1 MKQPV
6 NVINSDPDYM
16 MGWKSGQPVLVPK
29 IGDGEIA
36 TFATNPLT
44 GAVTGL
50 VGPGGFVAN
59 YNTLVG
65 NVQRIAMLGDSIANQ
80 NSTAVSFRAM
90 GIVTAMLAYAGRPFA
105 YDHTDNLA
113 VFGSS
118 ISAILSTQIPA
129 LQAAQPTKNYGRVF
143 ISAGTND
150 AGLTLAELKS
160 GLMQIFVAVKAL
172 GAIPVVWGILPRGA
186 DGSLPANKKRNQ
198 AICDW
203 EYGLSLTGLIEYHDF
218 NDIFADPST
227 AFGNCLATMMYDA
240 VLHPSDRGAMLAGK
254 RMAATYAALGYG
266 PRMKFATQ
274 QSDQFD
280 RTDNPHGVAFKT
292 PNPLMQGGAT
302 APTGMSTSGGT
313 WSKVNIT
320 LDNGQTKSVPQCVL
334 AASTTHYLY
343 DDHTTTGA
351 WVSTEFQP
359 GDVIEARALVT
370 VTSGV
375 NINNINLQLNENNGG
390 GGLDYLDLTTSA
402 LVGIADG
409 DHTLYLK
416 TPPVTIRAYNGSGN
430 CALFAKLNIA
440 TAAGASGTAVVK
452 AFELRVISLAA

>member
-36 TFATNPLT
+36 TFATDPLT

-50 VGPGGFVAN
+50 VGPGGFVSN
-59 YNTLVG
+59 YNTLMG
-65 NVQRIAMLGDSIANQ
+65 NVQRICTIGDSIANQ
-80 NSTAVSFRAM
+80 NSSVLSFRAF
-90 GIVTAMLAYAGRPFA
+90 GIVTTMLAYGGRPFA
-105 YDHTDNLA
+105 YDFTDNLA
-113 VFGSS
+113 VSGTS

-129 LQAAQPTKNYGRVF
+129 LQAAHKTKNYGRVF

-150 AGLTLAELKS
+150 AGLTLTELKS
-160 GLMQIFVAVKAL
+160 GLMQIFTAVKAL

-186 DGSLPANKKRNQ
+186 DVSLLANKKRNQ

-254 RMAATYAALGYG
+254 RMATTYAALGYA
-266 PRMKFATQ
+266 PRVKFATQ

-292 PNPLMQGGAT
+292 PNPLMQGGTT

-313 WSKVNIT
+313 WSKVSIT
-320 LDNGQTKSVPQCVL
+320 LDNGQTQSVPQCVL

-343 DDHTTTGA
+343 DDYTTTGA
-351 WVSTEFQP
+351 WISTEFQP

-370 VTSGV
+370 IASGV
-375 NINNINLQLNENNGG
+375 NINNVNLELDENNGAG
-390 GGLDYLDLTTSA
+390 NVAYLDMSASA
-402 LVGIADG
+402 LPGIPDG
-409 DHTLYLK
+409 NHTLYLK

-430 CALFAKLNIA
+430 CSLYARLNIT